1 MTPAPHRPA
10 PAELAS
16 SVQVRDANK
25 DDLPFILDTW
35 MKTYRTSD
43 YARRVEGGLYFEGQQ
58 RRVYRLLGRCDAR
71 VIVDPE
77 EPTSILGYIVHE
89 LRDDELVVHW
99 AYVRPAFRK
108 FGLLRLLI
116 ATAPRH
122 VALTYSHQTDKARQ
136 VGRAL
141 KAAFNPYA
149 IEEQ

>member
-1 MTPAPHRPA
+1 MTPATARPA

-16 SVQVRDANK
+16 NVQVRPAGA

-35 MKTYRTSD
+35 MKTFRTAS
-43 YARRVEGGLYFEGQQ
+43 AAKRVDTSLYFEGQ
-58 RRVYRLLGRCDAR
+58 RRRIYRLLARCDAR

-77 EPTSILGYIVHE
+77 EPTSILGYVVSE
-89 LRDDELVVHW
+89 LRDGELVVHW

-122 VALTYSHQTDKARQ
+122 VALTYTHQTDHGRQ
-136 VGRAL
+136 VGRRL